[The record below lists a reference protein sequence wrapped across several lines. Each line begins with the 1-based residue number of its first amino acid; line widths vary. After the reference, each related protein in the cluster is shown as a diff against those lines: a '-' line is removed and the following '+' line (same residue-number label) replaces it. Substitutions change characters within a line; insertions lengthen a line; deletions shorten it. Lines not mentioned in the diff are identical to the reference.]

1 MADISA
7 ARLNNLQ
14 ARVELIL
21 GNGAGESGYGQD
33 GTTGY
38 GDPVS
43 SFPVDKT
50 TDVVQAEHI
59 NNIYADIL
67 RCKIHQ
73 GGPSSPDIRQVI
85 ENLTVVAEETSYN
98 VNEDGIT
105 SADPEGVF
113 KGIADYERI
122 MDGVEVD
129 KFLIHPTQGTLSQ
142 AATSVR
148 TNTWNG
154 LIFHE
159 VTVTFNDADHRRHF
173 FNTGGELRFSANNS
187 NSVLGKGLDWSTL
200 LRDIGTVVFNHN
212 STVSTGDGNGT
223 SIGNYD
229 LTAAFQT
236 VYEKTGTGTYSNVYA
251 GNLYR
256 IKARTNDEN
265 VIIFRIE
272 FYDIVVDGATDDN
285 VDGRLES
292 IVQEY
297 RSTGDVVSVP
307 APVYFNSTTLSVFGD
322 PDVGDPGVYVPVY

>member
-21 GNGAGESGYGQD
+21 GNGAGDSGYGQD
-33 GTTGY
+33 GTEGY
-38 GDPVS
+38 GAAVS

-50 TDVVQAEHI
+50 TDIVQADHI

-67 RCKIHQ
+67 RSKIHQ
-73 GGPSSPDIRQVI
+73 VGPASPEIREVV

-98 VNEDGIT
+98 VNENGIVI
-105 SADPEGVF
+105 ADPDGVF

-122 MDGVEVD
+122 MDTVEVD

-142 AATSVR
+142 AINSVR

-159 VTVTFNDADHRRHF
+159 ITVTFNNADHRRHF

-187 NSVLGKGLDWSTL
+187 NAVTGKGLDWSTL

-212 STVSTGDGNGT
+212 SSLSTGDGNGT
-223 SIGNYD
+223 AIGNYD
-229 LTAAFQT
+229 LTAAYQT
-236 VYEKTGTGTYSNVYA
+236 VYEKTGTGSYSNVYA

-256 IKARTNDEN
+256 LKVREANDQTI
-265 VIIFRIE
+265 VFRAE
-272 FYDIVVDGATDDN
+272 FYDVVVDGTNDDN

-292 IVQEY
+292 TVQEY

-307 APVYFNSTTLSVFGD
+307 APVYFNSTTLSVFGE
-322 PDVGDPGVYVPVY
+322 PDVGEPGVYTPVY

>member
-1 MADISA
+1 MAEISA

-21 GNGAGESGYGQD
+21 GNGAGDSGYGQN
-33 GTTGY
+33 GTEGY
-38 GDPVS
+38 GADVA

-50 TDVVQAEHI
+50 TALVEAEHI

-67 RCKIHQ
+67 RAKIHQ
-73 GGPSSPDIRQVI
+73 VGPASPDIRQVI
-85 ENLTVVAEETSYN
+85 ENFTVVAEETSYN
-98 VNEDGIT
+98 VNDDGSVT
-105 SADPEGVF
+105 ADPEGVF

-142 AATSVR
+142 AVNSVR
-148 TNTWNG
+148 TNPWNG

-159 VTVTFNDADHRRHF
+159 VTVTFRNADHRRHF

-187 NSVLGKGLDWSTL
+187 NAVLGKGLDWATL

-223 SIGNYD
+223 ALGNYD

-256 IKARTNDEN
+256 LKARTDGDA
-265 VIIFRIE
+265 VIVFRME
-272 FYDIVVDGATDDN
+272 FYDIVVDGTTDDN

-292 IVQEY
+292 VVQEY
-297 RSTGDVVSVP
+297 RSTGDVVTVP
-307 APVYFNSTTLSVFGD
+307 APVYFNSTTLSVFGN
-322 PDVGDPGVYVPVY
+322 PDTGEPGVYEPVY